1 MNSLVADN
9 LTRTGRSTVPS
20 YQLLSS
26 CNGRCCIGHGPGR
39 SREIHPPRAPV
50 ALAFTVMAASSS
62 LVTLASGGRGP
73 HPGAARRTRTAP
85 CAALHRGGGGR
96 RPRRASAAGTDQTD
110 LRRRTRPHHLLR
122 LRRAVSPSRPAR
134 ARSSGCRVPTN
145 FIIGLFVS
153 KKKLHQSAFVLFDRW
168 RQGLTA

>member
-1 MNSLVADN
+1 V
-9 LTRTGRSTVPS
+9 V
-20 YQLLSS
+20 
-26 CNGRCCIGHGPGR
+26 
-39 SREIHPPRAPV
+39 PV
-50 ALAFTVMAASSS
+50 ALVVQRSLLSPAWARPLTRDSPATSPRRPCLHRHRSVVVTCHPRVRRPRPAPGGSETHAHGTVC
-62 LVTLASGGRGP
+62 
-73 HPGAARRTRTAP
+73 GAAPRR
-85 CAALHRGGGGR
+85 GGR

>member
-1 MNSLVADN
+1 
-9 LTRTGRSTVPS
+9 LTRTGRSTVPW

-26 CNGRCCIGHGPGR
+26 CNGRCCLRHGPGR

-50 ALAFTVMAASSS
+50 ALAFTVIAASSS

-73 HPGAARRTRTAP
+73 HPG
-85 CAALHRGGGGR
+85 
-96 RPRRASAAGTDQTD
+96 ASAAGTDQTD